1 MACLLQYGK
10 FANPEVLHGEPV
22 IWVRSS
28 YEMIEINPS
37 SSCED
42 LPDSVI
48 SILGLPIDSHTS
60 NDL

>member
-1 MACLLQYGK
+1 MACLLQHGK
-10 FANPEVLHGEPV
+10 SANPEVLHREPV

-28 YEMIEINPS
+28 YEMIETDPN
-37 SSCED
+37 SSCKD

-48 SILGLPIDSHTS
+48 SNLGLPIDSHTS